1 MLRGDPCSALQCG
14 MALMRK
20 IKINM
25 SSATLLIP
33 SIGIDLC
40 EPSLPPLFP
49 RLPGLEV
56 SRDIFKNIPSFI
68 KWGEKRF
75 EG

>member
-1 MLRGDPCSALQCG
+1 MRRGDPCSALQHG

-25 SSATLLIP
+25 LNATLLIP
-33 SIGIDLC
+33 SIGTDLR
-40 EPSLPPLFP
+40 EPRLPPLFP

-56 SRDIFKNIPSFI
+56 SRDIF
-68 KWGEKRF
+68 
-75 EG
+75 